1 MKNFRKA
8 APYLYL
14 TRGSQEGSYIL
25 FLLVPVGPSFD
36 VNLDSASLTS
46 HSDRFEIAYSTTASA
61 TTAAYRLKQWT
72 LTPGSKQFVKVVC
85 NANAGLTMKLY
96 FSSSDSEPATP
107 ASDNGQ
113 RQAPYIF
120 LGKETVDGFDFAR
133 PSCIVLFDEQV
144 GLNAEAVSIQGE
156 NCVHSITCST
166 SNVIDLNS
174 ASSFALNQDV
184 RIKMTTDSPYFEAS
198 VEQDTGVILAGVG
211 TGKKKR
217 KVATNTPG
225 APAAASNNGHSNGL
239 AETLTAATSASY
251 NGLTGVA
258 LESN

>member
-14 TRGSQEGSYIL
+14 TRGSQEGSYVL

-46 HSDRFEIAYSTTASA
+46 HSDRFEIAYSTVASA

-72 LTPGSKQFVKVVC
+72 LTPGSKQYVKVAC
-85 NANAGLTMKLY
+85 NADAALTMKLY
-96 FSSSDSEPATP
+96 FLAADSELAAP

-120 LGKETVDGFDFAR
+120 MGKETVDGTDYAR

-144 GLNAEAVSIQGE
+144 YLNTEAIAVQGE
-156 NCVHSITCST
+156 NCYHSITCSA
-166 SNVIDLNS
+166 SDVSASNS
-174 ASSFALNQDV
+174 APDFTINQDL
-184 RIKMTTDSPYFEAS
+184 RLKMTTAWPYFEAS
-198 VEQDTGVILAGVG
+198 VEQDTGVILF
-211 TGKKKR
+211 TGPQKKKR

-225 APAAASNNGHSNGL
+225 AAAAESTRPSNGQTEM
-239 AETLTAATSASY
+239 ETIGVSASH
-251 NGLTGVA
+251 NGLGGVV
-258 LESN
+258 LESA